1 MPNGLE
7 LFKFFTDPLNAQVG
21 IVFEV
26 GGIHRKWR
34 GFRAI
39 LKGWEDEVILPT
51 KCLKR
56 ILSGQVV
63 NCRFHVNRQFLTNY
77 WPVRIRFQER
87 VS

>member
-7 LFKFFTDPLNAQVG
+7 LFKFFTDPLNAQIG
-21 IVFEV
+21 IVFEI
-26 GGIHRKWR
+26 GGIHQKWR
-34 GFRAI
+34 DFRAI
-39 LKGWEDEVILPT
+39 LKGWEDGVILHM

-63 NCRFHVNRQFLTNY
+63 NCRFHVNRQFLKNY